1 MLEAQTHEAGD
12 NRHDDEE
19 LGHDLLGKDGTNN
32 GHVDH
37 EVGEHTFNQ
46 QACRVLLQLAH
57 GQGGNEVGRVDMA
70 QLRRH
75 AHCRCEESRTDEV
88 EERGHDEQPQALAP
102 ANLLIDGAVDHI
114 HHAAGSQFGAQD
126 NDGKKAEAEVQS
138 EDRSS
143 EALCMLF
150 DGLPQNRGNAVPMA
164 RYTPTRIERTAKR
177 PKDASRSVTFLFTA
191 AAAVSLR
198 DMFFKKNYSGR
209 AIQLKFPHD
218 THTSTVLSL

>member
-1 MLEAQTHEAGD
+1 
-12 NRHDDEE
+12 
-19 LGHDLLGKDGTNN
+19 
-32 GHVDH
+32 
-37 EVGEHTFNQ
+37 
-46 QACRVLLQLAH
+46 
-57 GQGGNEVGRVDMA
+57 
-70 QLRRH
+70 
-75 AHCRCEESRTDEV
+75 
-88 EERGHDEQPQALAP
+88 
-102 ANLLIDGAVDHI
+102 
-114 HHAAGSQFGAQD
+114 
-126 NDGKKAEAEVQS
+126 
-138 EDRSS
+138 
-143 EALCMLF
+143 MLF